1 MVKKITYNVQPFRS
15 QEEIDDFLFLLR
27 RTKNSK
33 RDVFLF
39 LFGLNTGLRM
49 SDIVRLKVGDINKSG
64 PVIIEKKTGK
74 RKRLFL
80 DGIQDI
86 IKEYISGMSD
96 DEYLFPSRQ
105 GGHIEVNTVYKLYT
119 KIAKNL
125 GRDDIG
131 CHTLRKTYGRFYY
144 LKTHDIATLMYLFNH
159 SSEKITKR
167 YIGITDDEAR
177 SSLSDFRIGY

>member
-1 MVKKITYNVQPFRS
+1 
-15 QEEIDDFLFLLR
+15 
-27 RTKNSK
+27 
-33 RDVFLF
+33 
-39 LFGLNTGLRM
+39 M
-49 SDIVRLKVGDINKSG
+49 SDIVRLKVGDINKSE

-119 KIAKNL
+119 KIAKDL

-131 CHTLRKTYGRFYY
+131 CHTLRKDR
-144 LKTHDIATLMYLFNH
+144 K
-159 SSEKITKR
+159 SVV
-167 YIGITDDEAR
+167 
-177 SSLSDFRIGY
+177 